1 MMEDKEFFRLLAG
14 SEVEAVE
21 LRKPEEI
28 DNEAKIL
35 SIDEITTAVMELRM
49 HSLDKDGFFNEGEE
63 PSDELLIRIHS
74 YLILPGE
81 L

>member
-1 MMEDKEFFRLLAG
+1 MEDKEFFRLLAG
-14 SEVEAVE
+14 SELEAIE
-21 LRKPEEI
+21 LRKPAEI

-35 SIDEITTAVMELRM
+35 SIDEITTAIMELRM

-63 PSDELLIRIHS
+63 PSDELLVAIHNHMMTS
-74 YLILPGE
+74 QE